1 MGGMLRAV
9 LVAALG
15 LAGPGAAKPSF
26 AIIRMGAGGGGVRQ
40 HRVDEDGLRSFLASA
55 LLDQGYEE
63 QLLAA
68 DVQPRGI
75 TDAASNCTDSVA
87 KDDDWLCFGVGGSV
101 RLFILYDRRIAPEP
115 PAWLTS
121 NFLTKHSDVTAV
133 ADQTGNFDIY
143 SNAFQAGTICA
154 GSRRS
159 NYTILAAP
167 KKWKPFADEPRG
179 HRRTE
184 AHDDES
190 ARTHDDAETDG
201 WRSLHSPTAPPV
213 SAAGVACAAAALAC
227 LAVALLRLRTW
238 AFVVLRTRVRALLSR
253 AECPVCLERFDDRCG
268 QRVPRMLPCGHT
280 ACEGCFALMLR
291 PKRAEGDFKTMECPE
306 CRVVTKVLRGKASSL
321 PKNFALLR

>member
-101 RLFILYDRRIAPEP
+101 RLFIVYDRRIAHEP
-115 PAWLTS
+115 PTWLMT
-121 NFLTKHSDVTAV
+121 NFPSSHSGVTAV

-143 SNAFQAGTICA
+143 SGAFQAGTICA

-159 NYTILAAP
+159 NYTILGAP
-167 KKWKPFADEPRG
+167 KKWELFAGDEPRG
-179 HRRTE
+179 HRRKE
-184 AHDDES
+184 ARDES
-190 ARTHDDAETDG
+190 LPPTV
-201 WRSLHSPTAPPV
+201 HSPTARPV
-213 SAAGVACAAAALAC
+213 SAAGVVCAAAVLAS
-227 LAVALLRLRTW
+227 LLVALLRLRSW
-238 AFVVLRTRVRALLSR
+238 ARARVRSLLAR
-253 AECPVCLERFDDRCG
+253 AEC
-268 QRVPRMLPCGHT
+268 RVRL
-280 ACEGCFALMLR
+280 AVSSWR
-291 PKRAEGDFKTMECPE
+291 KGD
-306 CRVVTKVLRGKASSL
+306 G
-321 PKNFALLR
+321 

>member
-1 MGGMLRAV
+1 MLRAV

-15 LAGPGAAKPSF
+15 LARSCAAKPSF

-101 RLFILYDRRIAPEP
+101 RLFIVYDRRIAPEP

-167 KKWKPFADEPRG
+167 KKWKPFAADEPRG

-253 AECPVCLERFDDRCG
+253 DR
-268 QRVPRMLPCGHT
+268 
-280 ACEGCFALMLR
+280 LR
-291 PKRAEGDFKTMECPE
+291 PNVG
-306 CRVVTKVLRGKASSL
+306 
-321 PKNFALLR
+321 